1 MSTLPLQLN
10 RKTAWFRWPVAL
22 IFSLLVNGILLS
34 SIIQQAEPNAPAEPV
49 YTASVI
55 EEPPPPEPQ
64 QTVPSSAGAASSA
77 WKSVLPSTVDAPAR
91 PPAFDFPF
99 DMNAPAHNDLSALPM
114 SGTFTPNLGEFAV
127 ASDVGSGSVM
137 MDQSAQML
145 NRNVFDRFY
154 PGAARVRKI
163 SGVSVIEF
171 DISETGKVT
180 GARLI
185 SSEPRGI
192 FDKAALKGATY
203 ARFQP
208 AVKDGK
214 PVAITKR
221 FRLEWTPPGSR

>member
-1 MSTLPLQLN
+1 M
-10 RKTAWFRWPVAL
+10 V
-22 IFSLLVNGILLS
+22 FSIIVNILLLG
-34 SIIQQAEPNAPAEPV
+34 SIIQQVKPEAPAEPF

-64 QTVPSSAGAASSA
+64 RQTQASSGASSSA
-77 WKSVLPSTVDAPAR
+77 WKSPLPSTAAAPAR
-91 PPAFDFPF
+91 PPAFDIPF
-99 DMNAPAHNDLSALPM
+99 DVNAPVHSDLSAQPM
-114 SGTFTPNLGEFAV
+114 PGRFTPDLGNYTVAVDSGTGAV
-127 ASDVGSGSVM
+127 T
-137 MDQSAQML
+137 MDRAAQML
-145 NRNVFDRFY
+145 NRSVFDRFY
-154 PGAARVRKI
+154 PSAARVRRI

-192 FDKAALKGATY
+192 FDKAALKGAPY

-208 AVKDGK
+208 AVKEGR
-214 PVAITKR
+214 PVAVTKR